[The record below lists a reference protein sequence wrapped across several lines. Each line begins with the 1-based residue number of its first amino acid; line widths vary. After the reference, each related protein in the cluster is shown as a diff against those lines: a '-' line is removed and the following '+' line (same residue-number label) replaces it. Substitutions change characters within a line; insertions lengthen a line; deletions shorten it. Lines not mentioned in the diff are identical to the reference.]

1 MQTSELRL
9 KQLLLLKENDMLDE
23 NSKIELE
30 KMNKDI
36 LFKKYNVSEYST
48 GYYCTIEKKR
58 IHKRTCKAMYDYLC
72 AQEKLKPTLK
82 QVFLEAKNKA
92 TQRASSSVKLST
104 ITEYDK
110 AFNIYLKP
118 YENMNVQ
125 DFNDIKILNILQ
137 DIVLNK
143 GSLSKSQ
150 YNKII
155 DVFKLIFRYAY
166 RLDVKYVNFDIDV
179 VLKRIDK
186 RDFVRSSKT
195 KNVDDLVFTELEL
208 HNISE
213 YCKEHIDDKNLLI
226 ALMIGTGIRP
236 GEAVALHSDS
246 IFNNIISIT
255 RCELSYVIFDENN
268 KQKVIYEIQDGTK
281 TECGYRNVAVFRNQW
296 ALVKLSENKKGYL
309 TPGINTKALTDRLYR
324 ICKKLQIK
332 PKSTNKIRK
341 SVATLLSEIGLSES
355 DIINQLGHADIKV
368 TKKNYIKNRIPCEER
383 LSRILKLSSGTN
395 GTTAKIAEYL

>member
-1 MQTSELRL
+1 MQNTELRL

-23 NSKIELE
+23 NSKNELE
-30 KMNKDI
+30 KMNRDI

-72 AQEKLKPTLK
+72 TQEKLKPTLN

-118 YENMNVQ
+118 YENMNIQ

-166 RLDVKYVNFDIDV
+166 RLDVKYINFDIDV
-179 VLKRIDK
+179 ILKRIDK
-186 RDFVRSSKT
+186 RDFVKSSKT

-255 RCELSYVIFDENN
+255 RCELSYVIFDENH

-296 ALVKLSENKKGYL
+296 ALIKLSENKKGYL
-309 TPGINTKALTDRLYR
+309 TPEINTKALTDRLYR

-332 PKSTNKIRK
+332 PKSANKIRK
-341 SVATLLSEIGLSES
+341 SVATLFSEIGLSES

-368 TKKNYIKNRIPCEER
+368 TKKNYIKNRVPCEER
-383 LSRILKLSSGTN
+383 LSRILKLSNGTN
-395 GTTAKIAEYL
+395 GTTAKIVECL